1 MKNLNDKEI
10 NNIANSL
17 RFLSADMVEQA
28 NSGHPGMPMGFA
40 NAASVLFSKFLS
52 FNPQNPK
59 WENRDR
65 LVLSAG
71 HGSTLLYS
79 FLHLAGYKNM
89 TLDQVKN
96 FRQFG
101 YLTAGHPEIEQEN
114 GIEVTT
120 GPLGQGIAMAVG
132 LALGEKKL
140 NALTDNETINH
151 YTYAILG
158 DGCLMEGIS
167 HEAFSLASHL
177 NLNKLIV
184 LWDDNNI
191 TIDGNVTASDST
203 NTIARMQAYG
213 FNTISVDGYDNKAIE
228 DAIKEAKESD
238 KPSFIAVKTKIGY
251 GSPNKQNTSSV
262 HGSPL
267 GKEELKLAKKNLD
280 YNYDS
285 FEIPS
290 HIKELWQE
298 ISNANIEKYKS
309 WEQKADLKALEN
321 IKNHDFYNKELEN
334 SLQNLVKTAL
344 QENKAD
350 ASRNTMNKV
359 LDKLVTSNKELVLG
373 GCADLAASVKTKTS
387 INEDL
392 TKDNYKGNHLAYG
405 IREHAMGAVMNGLA
419 SYSNILPYGGTFL
432 IFAEYMKQS
441 IRLSALMERHVL
453 YILSHDSI
461 GVGED
466 GPTHQPVEQLAG
478 LNLVP
483 NLNVFR
489 PCDIVE
495 CAESLL
501 ASLHTTKTPSAFVTS
516 RQNLDLIRDDF
527 STNIEANKTYK
538 GAYVVL
544 DNNAKVDLI
553 ASGSEVTL
561 AKNVLNLLEKEHG
574 IKANLISMPC
584 YDLFV
589 KQSNDYKNSV
599 IKKDNLS
606 VLIQASHS
614 DLYRHLLSINQLVF
628 DIKEFGVS
636 GKAEDVFEHFGFNAS
651 KIALKIKQ
659 ALQ

>member
-1 MKNLNDKEI
+1 MKNINDKEM
-10 NNIANSL
+10 NDIANSL

-40 NAASVLFSKFLS
+40 NAAAVLFSKFLS

-101 YLTAGHPEIEQEN
+101 YLTAGHPEIDQEN

-140 NALTDNETINH
+140 NALTNNETIDH

-228 DAIKEAKESD
+228 EAIKEAKKSD

-251 GSPNKQNTSSV
+251 GSPNKQDTSSV
-262 HGSPL
+262 HGAPL
-267 GKEELKLAKKNLD
+267 GKEELKLAKQNLGYD
-280 YNYDS
+280 YES
-285 FEIPS
+285 FEVPS
-290 HIKELWQE
+290 YIKELWQE
-298 ISNANIEKYKS
+298 ISAKNIENYNS
-309 WEQKADLKALEN
+309 WQTKADLKALEN
-321 IKNHDFYNKELEN
+321 IKNHDFYNKELEAN
-334 SLQNLVKTAL
+334 LKDLVKTTL
-344 QENKAD
+344 QENKPD

-359 LDKLVTSNKELVLG
+359 LDKLVKSNSELVLG

-392 TKDNYKGNHLAYG
+392 TKDNFKGNHIAYG

-441 IRLSALMERHVL
+441 IRLSALMKRHVL
-453 YILSHDSI
+453 YVLSHDSI

-489 PCDIVE
+489 PCDTIE

-501 ASLHTTKTPSAFVTS
+501 ASLHTKNTPSAFITS

-527 STNIEANKTYK
+527 STNIEENKTYK
-538 GAYVVL
+538 GAYVVAE
-544 DNNAKVDLI
+544 NNAKVDLI

-561 AKNVLNLLEKEHG
+561 AKNVLQILESEHG
-574 IKANLISMPC
+574 IKANLVSMPC

-589 KQSNDYKNSV
+589 KQSDEYKNSV

-606 VLIQASHS
+606 VLIQAAHS
-614 DLYRHLLSINQLVF
+614 DLYRHLLSKNQLVF
-628 DIKEFGVS
+628 DIKDFGES
-636 GKAEDVFEHFGFNAS
+636 GKAEQIFEHFGFNAS

-659 ALQ
+659 AL